1 MEAYDMI
8 MFAFGVL
15 FILLQMLLINY
26 LLRLERIGCKCAMD
40 WRRKFMIAYMFLLLV
55 HAAIVTFVTKEVLE
69 YPLIQT
75 TMLVLG
81 VVNVIITLQY
91 LAQLRRD
98 NCNCSES
105 LYKDIITMIAYL
117 NTLLY
122 FFMLVVVAY
131 FIFSIAYNSKIPKAE
146 GKSAMSVRKLFS
158 KKKK

>member
-1 MEAYDMI
+1 MYDII

-15 FILLQMLLINY
+15 FIVLQLLLINY
-26 LLRLERIGCKCAMD
+26 LLRLERIGCKCAID

-55 HAAIVTFVTKEVLE
+55 HAALVTFVTKEVLE
-69 YPLIQT
+69 YPIIQT
-75 TMLVLG
+75 IMLVLG

-105 LYKDIITMIAYL
+105 MYKDIITMIAYL

-131 FIFSIAYNSKIPKAE
+131 FMFSMAYRSKMENADAKP
-146 GKSAMSVRKLFS
+146 AMSVRKLFS